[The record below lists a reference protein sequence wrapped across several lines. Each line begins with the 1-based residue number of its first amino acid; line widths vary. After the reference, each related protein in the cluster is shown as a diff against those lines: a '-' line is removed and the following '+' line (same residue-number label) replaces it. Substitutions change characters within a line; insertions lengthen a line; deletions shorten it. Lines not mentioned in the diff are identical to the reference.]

1 MHVECPKDFK
11 FCLPVSWVTTLT
23 MQDTTRDVISSRYEN
38 TTLVGQNHYMV
49 CCGAIKGQGPQGQKG
64 HMKNCYKE
72 EVASHKE
79 RLATRPDPVRTAPF
93 VKVAA
98 PLPHPAPPP
107 PHRHPTPPHLQ
118 PDPSSA
124 HPHPIHTPFPLHLHP
139 AKHSYTHLTMTHICV
154 CEQVARKEYLVTV
167 KKAICPLIQNYMIED
182 KSPSGAPAMHKAIPT
197 ECKAWSAT
205 IGHKRKR
212 PGQCEPGEFCVRRC
226 SLLPCIAI
234 RLGRPEEL
242 AARET
247 YQAAVSTPGSSD
259 MQ

>member
-98 PLPHPAPPP
+98 PLPHPRLASAPLSSNPTSSSTRP
-107 PHRHPTPPHLQ
+107 IISSPSPHSYSIPTPP
-118 PDPSSA
+118 PSCQTL
-124 HPHPIHTPFPLHLHP
+124 IHTPHHD
-139 AKHSYTHLTMTHICV
+139 HTCV